1 MIIQLDVREKELLL
15 QLNTLI
21 SMIPI
26 FKDIKIETESLPI
39 GDIIIFDEEN
49 QEMKLVI
56 ERKSVNDLL
65 ASIKDGRYEEQSYR
79 LNGLNHHNHNIIYLV
94 EGDINKMNRFKDN
107 KSEKLTMYSAIFSLN
122 YYKGFSVIRSF
133 SLEESAIFICNS
145 LIKLS
150 KERNNKK
157 AFYNNNNSSNN
168 LIKTVNQEEVKNDC
182 VKNDCVKND
191 CVKND
196 CVKNDCVKND
206 CKNCDCKKNN
216 DCIEIEEC
224 NNKLSDKDYVN
235 VVKKVKKENITP
247 DNIGEIM
254 LCQIPGIS
262 SVTALSIMDKFKTLP
277 NLLKELEKDENC
289 LKNISNTNVK
299 GQTRKIN
306 KTCAANI
313 IKYLLKK

>member
-1 MIIQLDVREKELLL
+1 MIIQLDVREKDLLL
-15 QLNTLI
+15 QVNILI

-26 FKDIKIETESLPI
+26 FKDIKIESQTLPI

-56 ERKSVNDLL
+56 ERKNVNDLL

-122 YYKGFSVIRSF
+122 YYKGFSVIRTF

-150 KERNNKK
+150 KERSNKK
-157 AFYNNNNSSNN
+157 AFYNNNTSNN
-168 LIKTVNQEEVKNDC
+168 LIKLDNKVEEKNEY
-182 VKNDCVKND
+182 K
-191 CVKND
+191 
-196 CVKNDCVKND
+196 
-206 CKNCDCKKNN
+206 
-216 DCIEIEEC
+216 EIEEC
-224 NNKLSDKDYVN
+224 NEVSDKDYVN

-289 LKNISNTNVK
+289 LKDISNTNVK

-306 KTCAANI
+306 KTCGVNI

>member
-1 MIIQLDVREKELLL
+1 MIIQLDVREKDLLL

-26 FKDIKIETESLPI
+26 FKDIKIETQSLPI
-39 GDIIIFDEEN
+39 GDIIIFDEET

-122 YYKGFSVIRSF
+122 YYKGFSVIRTF

-150 KERNNKK
+150 KERSNKK
-157 AFYNNNNSSNN
+157 AFYNNNTSNN
-168 LIKTVNQEEVKNDC
+168 LIKPVNKVEEKSNNEEKNQEKNEQ
-182 VKNDCVKND
+182 KNEYK
-191 CVKND
+191 
-196 CVKNDCVKND
+196 
-206 CKNCDCKKNN
+206 
-216 DCIEIEEC
+216 EIEEC
-224 NNKLSDKDYVN
+224 NEVSDKDYVN

-289 LKNISNTNVK
+289 LKDISNTNVK

-306 KTCAANI
+306 KTCSVNI

>member
-21 SMIPI
+21 SMIPL
-26 FKDIKIETESLPI
+26 FKDIRVESQSLPI
-39 GDIIIFDEEN
+39 GDIIIFDEET

-122 YYKGFSVIRSF
+122 YYKGFSVIRTF

-150 KERNNKK
+150 KERSNKK
-157 AFYNNNNSSNN
+157 AFYNNNNSNNN
-168 LIKTVNQEEVKNDC
+168 LIKSVNKVEEKNEH
-182 VKNDCVKND
+182 K
-191 CVKND
+191 
-196 CVKNDCVKND
+196 
-206 CKNCDCKKNN
+206 
-216 DCIEIEEC
+216 EIEEC
-224 NNKLSDKDYVN
+224 NEVSDKDYVS

-289 LKNISNTNVK
+289 LKDISNTNVK

-306 KTCAANI
+306 KTCAVNI